1 MLRGGR
7 GRRFS
12 ELAER
17 RFERRRELAGGA
29 CAPVVEEE
37 DRRLRIGHVMV
48 NGDDAETVLAQSL
61 EDARLHNQ
69 AQQLVEQGHYAEAE
83 QLYKRLLAINEQ
95 ALGPDHNTVATVLNN
110 LGVLYYHQGRYAE
123 AEPLYKRS
131 LAISEKHFGREHPAL
146 QDSVTKLPQ
155 PKF

>member
-1 MLRGGR
+1 MSTRIRDVLWV
-7 GRRFS
+7 
-12 ELAER
+12 LLPKTIVAVI
-17 RFERRRELAGGA
+17 
-29 CAPVVEEE
+29 VVGSV
-37 DRRLRIGHVMV
+37 IAWSTAV
-48 NGDDAETVLAQSL
+48 AQSL